1 MSTTEKPTL
10 AARPGQAGIDPRGP
24 RFGAGITAVLLLTV
38 IAVTLGTLDPST
50 TQVTLD
56 DGRPN
61 GESVTW
67 NAIALVPFSDRLV
80 LPSTLLFAVLVAL
93 FAWGAFAGI
102 QRHPYGLVFKKLI
115 RPRLAAPTELEDPAP
130 PTFAQGV
137 GFVITLTGLVLHLAG
152 IPYALV
158 IAASAAFI
166 AAFLNSVFGY
176 CLGCQIYLLLVRAG
190 IIRRKGATTA

>member
-10 AARPGQAGIDPRGP
+10 AARPGQSGIDPRGP
-24 RFGAGITAVLLLTV
+24 RFGAGITAVVLFGL
-38 IAVTLGTLDPST
+38 IAYTLFRDPSAGT
-50 TQVTLD
+50 TIGSDLTE
-56 DGRPN
+56 DGTDVAWSSLSLLSF
-61 GESVTW
+61 EE
-67 NAIALVPFSDRLV
+67 RLL
-80 LPSTLLFAVLVAL
+80 LPSTIVFAILVAL

-102 QRHPYGLVFKKLI
+102 QRHPYGLLFKKLV

-152 IPYALV
+152 VPFALV